1 VASFAQ
7 GQFDIGSADFRITE
21 GEGVVVPY
29 ASVIDNTTREATY
42 LMGVFP
48 ETGAP
53 QSLRSNI
60 FQSLFTGGSF
70 R

>member
-1 VASFAQ
+1 
-7 GQFDIGSADFRITE
+7 
-21 GEGVVVPY
+21 VVVPY

-53 QSLRSNI
+53 QLLRGNL